1 MLNLLVDYFYKSLCL
16 FILYRNISPKNAVLC
31 AVPDGVTTGQMIIL
45 FFSFLRGIKMS
56 TLATS
61 SAIPTS
67 ANTNLR
73 RDGIAT
79 NALNSEAINDNN
91 NNNQSAVSWSAVIA
105 GTVTAAILALAL
117 MMRGLGLGLS
127 EVSVWS
133 NEGISASKL
142 GFSAIIWLAL
152 TNIIANGMGG
162 YLAGRLRTKWV
173 SVHTD
178 EVFFR
183 VTAHGFLSWALASI
197 LSVTL
202 LTSVASSIIGATA
215 KSSAS
220 LLGGASEMTAIAGA
234 GSMNATNET
243 SKGALNYVISGLFRN
258 ENNNSV
264 ASNTT
269 PETSATTAG
278 ASADTDKLGSQP
290 SPQNSDTPSSSAGN
304 VANSQ
309 LTSNGSNPIT
319 EVMSIFT
326 HNMNSNV
333 LPPKDLHYIASLVAQ
348 KTGVSQA
355 EAETRVASTFSSLQE
370 QKSRAI
376 VEAKEL
382 AEQARKTAANT
393 ELWFFVLLLMGAF
406 SASLAATWGG
416 KCRDN

>member
-1 MLNLLVDYFYKSLCL
+1 
-16 FILYRNISPKNAVLC
+16 
-31 AVPDGVTTGQMIIL
+31 
-45 FFSFLRGIKMS
+45 MS

-117 MMRGLGLGLS
+117 MMLGLGLGLS
-127 EVSVWS
+127 AVSVWS

-162 YLAGRLRTKWV
+162 FLAGRLRTKWV

-183 VTAHGFLSWALASI
+183 DTAHGFLSWALASI

-220 LLGGASEMTAIAGA
+220 LLGGASEMAAMAGA
-234 GSMNATNET
+234 SSMNASNET

-258 ENNNSV
+258 ENTHSV

-269 PETSATTAG
+269 PETSANTSG

-290 SPQNSDTPSSSAGN
+290 SPQNSDTSSSSAGN

-355 EAETRVASTFSSLQE
+355 EAETRVASTFSTLQE